1 MHVLSADTLLC
12 HIRIPRHWQ
21 QQARSLPRAASSARS
36 RSSHT
41 QALQARRLPSKPPAP
56 HSTLSL
62 SSSHCSN
69 SAGPAQSTLITGR
82 HVLALSIHSW
92 VTAPSA
98 ALRSQHRHL
107 LLPLH
112 TQKSAQ
118 GNSRPSAASRWPIK
132 AVLCSERGKLG
143 SCCCS
148 SDRSHIF
155 THCGSPNH
163 SGPCMAASR
172 ASCSGCSFLLQAL
185 PKMSPKL
192 VNFTSAGAARSG
204 KRGQLLLHRAGVPCR
219 RPKAQAARTAGPL

>member
-1 MHVLSADTLLC
+1 LVIVHVLSADTLLC

-56 HSTLSL
+56 LSAL
-62 SSSHCSN
+62 SYSSSHCSN
-69 SAGPAQSTLITGR
+69 SAGPAQSTLRTGR
-82 HVLALSIHSW
+82 HALALSIHSW

-118 GNSRPSAASRWPIK
+118 ENSRPSAASRWPVK

-148 SDRSHIF
+148 SDTSQIF
-155 THCGSPNH
+155 THYGSPNY

-172 ASCSGCSFLLQAL
+172 MASCSGCSSLIQAL
-185 PKMSPKL
+185 SKMLPRL
-192 VNFTSAGAARSG
+192 VNFTSVGAARSG
-204 KRGQLLLHRAGVPCR
+204 KRG
-219 RPKAQAARTAGPL
+219 